1 MKIVIGFGKVIKL
14 FLKYYIYIY
23 IYIMN
28 ILVIGDIML
37 DINYNSVINRIAP
50 EANIPI
56 YNINNINYILG
67 GASNV
72 AQNLNYL
79 EVNVEL
85 ISVIGNDFYGEVM
98 KQNLNNKK
106 IKYKLFE
113 DLRKTTQK
121 HRIFNNNIISVR
133 YDIEDTFDI
142 SCELSN
148 KIMNYIMNKKN
159 IDAIVISDYNKGLL
173 TIQLCNEIINYS
185 NKNNIY
191 TFVDP
196 KIKDFEKYKNCF
208 CFKPN
213 FNECKI
219 MTNLNE
225 IKEID
230 NMFKIIKQKINCKNI
245 VITCGE
251 NGIYIN
257 NETNHI
263 SHKEKI
269 DVIDVTGAG
278 DIVLTTL
285 TYVFLK
291 TKDLLVASNIA
302 NYIAG
307 KSVQTIG
314 NYNISITDIEKYIQS
329 NIVVNKIM
337 YNYESEKI
345 ENIKHINLNNKIVFT
360 NGCFDILHSA
370 HIKILQFSKK
380 QGDILVVGINSDE
393 SIKNLKG
400 PERPINNIEERT
412 NILSLFDFIDYIIIF
427 NDDTPY
433 NIIEMLKPNILVK
446 GSDYKKEDVIGNN
459 LVDDVILFD
468 YIQNKSTSLIVNKI
482 KKI

>member
-1 MKIVIGFGKVIKL
+1 
-14 FLKYYIYIY
+14 
-23 IYIMN
+23 MN
-28 ILVIGDIML
+28 ILVVGDIML

-56 YNINNINYILG
+56 HNINDVNYILG

-85 ISVIGNDFYGEVM
+85 ISIIGNDYYGKIM
-98 KQNLNNKK
+98 KQLLNKKK
-106 IKYKLFE
+106 IKNKLFK

-121 HRIFNNNIISVR
+121 HRIFNNNTISVR
-133 YDIEDTFDI
+133 YDIEDTHYI
-142 SCELSN
+142 SHELSEQIIEYITN
-148 KIMNYIMNKKN
+148 KTNV
-159 IDAIVISDYNKGLL
+159 DAIIISDYNKGLL
-173 TIQLCNEIINYS
+173 TNNLCIQIINYA
-185 NKNNIY
+185 NKNQIY

-196 KIKDFEKYKNCF
+196 KIKDIEKYTNCF

-213 FNECKI
+213 LNECKI
-219 MTNLNE
+219 MTDLNE

-230 NMFKIIKQKINCKNI
+230 NNIFKIIKQKINCKNI

-257 NETNHI
+257 NKSNHI
-263 SHKEKI
+263 THTEKI
-269 DVIDVTGAG
+269 NVVDVTGAG
-278 DIVLTTL
+278 DIVLTVL
-285 TYVFLK
+285 TYTYLK
-291 TKDLLVASNIA
+291 TKDLILASKIA
-302 NYIAG
+302 NCVAG

-314 NYNISITDIEKYIQS
+314 NYNINNFEIENFLQ
-329 NIVVNKIM
+329 NIIIINKII

-345 ENIKHINLNNKIVFT
+345 KKIKNLNLNKKIVFT

-393 SIKNLKG
+393 SIKKLKG

-433 NIIEMLKPNILVK
+433 NIIEVLKPNILVK
-446 GSDYKKEDVIGNN
+446 GSDYKKEDVIGAN
-459 LVDDVILFD
+459 LVDDIILFD

-482 KKI
+482 KNII

>member
-1 MKIVIGFGKVIKL
+1 
-14 FLKYYIYIY
+14 
-23 IYIMN
+23 MN
-28 ILVIGDIML
+28 ILVVGDIML
-37 DINYNSVINRIAP
+37 DINYNSIINRIAP

-56 YNINNINYILG
+56 HNINDINYILG

-72 AQNLNYL
+72 AKNFNYL

-85 ISVIGNDFYGEVM
+85 VSVIGNDYYGEIM
-98 KQNLNNKK
+98 KKKLDDKK

-121 HRIFNNNIISVR
+121 HRIFNNNKISVR
-133 YDIEDTFDI
+133 YDIEDTHDI
-142 SCELSN
+142 SSELSE
-148 KIMNYIMNKKN
+148 KIIDYIINKKN
-159 IDAIVISDYNKGLL
+159 IDAIIISDYNKGLL
-173 TIQLCNEIINYS
+173 TSNLCIQIINYA
-185 NKNNIY
+185 NKNQIY

-225 IKEID
+225 IEEID

-278 DIVLTTL
+278 DVVLTTL

-307 KSVQTIG
+307 KSVQSIG
-314 NYNISITDIEKYIQS
+314 NYNINIVDIENCLQGN
-329 NIVVNKIM
+329 NIINKII

-345 ENIKHINLNNKIVFT
+345 QSIKNMNLNKKIVFT

-393 SIKNLKG
+393 SIKKLKG

-412 NILSLFDFIDYIIIF
+412 NMLSLFDFIDYIIIF

-433 NIIEMLKPNILVK
+433 SIIEMLKANIIVK
-446 GSDYKKEDVIGNN
+446 GSDYKKEDVIGGN
-459 LVDDVILFD
+459 LVDNVILFD